1 MKAWL
6 WGLGLLIVG
15 SLGFAGAEAGTLSG
29 ELQVDGKRPPKSF
42 IIYLSPAGSGAADP
56 SGDAVRISQRG
67 SHFSP
72 GEAVVVQGG
81 AVDFANDEEQNID
94 HNVYSLS
101 KGNRFDIGLA
111 SKGTNKRVVFK
122 KSGIVKYFCSVHKN
136 MEGKLFIVP
145 SPYFAHIDKPGAFS
159 IENVPEGEW
168 VVKVSVAHRRYKASP
183 VPVTIAGDGVGDVVV
198 LVSKKRK
205 KK

>member
-6 WGLGLLIVG
+6 WGLGLFIVG
-15 SLGFAGAEAGTLSG
+15 MTNFAPAEAGTLSG

-42 IIYLSPAGSGAADP
+42 IIYLSPAGSDGVQA
-56 SGDAVRISQRG
+56 GDKALRVSQRG
-67 SHFSP
+67 SRFSP

-122 KSGIVKYFCSVHKN
+122 KSGIVKYYCSVHKN
-136 MEGKLFIVP
+136 MEGKLFVVP
-145 SPYFAHIDKPGAFS
+145 SPYFAQVDKPGAFA
-159 IENVPEGEW
+159 IENVPEGDW

-183 VPVTIAGDGVGDVVV
+183 VPVTIAGDGVGDVVL